1 MKTKC
6 LIVDDEPLAIKVLET
21 HIANIAMLTIAGTCD
36 NAFAAMDI
44 LKTAP
49 VDLMFLDIHMPKL
62 MGHEFLRTLRA
73 PPKVIFTTAYR
84 EYALDAFELD
94 AVDYLLKPI
103 TLERLLKAVNKIGHA
118 GAAAAKEEP
127 SIVGNEGFIYF
138 RADRKMVKVKYSDLV
153 YIESMKDYIKIVRKS
168 DKPLLVKQSIS
179 SVEEVLPADLF
190 LRVHRSY
197 IIAIDKVA
205 AFTNHDIE
213 IAGMEIPIGR
223 LYAQQLD
230 KLRRD

>member
-1 MKTKC
+1 
-6 LIVDDEPLAIKVLET
+6 
-21 HIANIAMLTIAGTCD
+21 
-36 NAFAAMDI
+36 
-44 LKTAP
+44 
-49 VDLMFLDIHMPKL
+49 
-62 MGHEFLRTLRA
+62 
-73 PPKVIFTTAYR
+73 
-84 EYALDAFELD
+84 
-94 AVDYLLKPI
+94 
-103 TLERLLKAVNKIGHA
+103 
-118 GAAAAKEEP
+118 
-127 SIVGNEGFIYF
+127 
-138 RADRKMVKVKYSDLV
+138 
-153 YIESMKDYIKIVRKS
+153 VRKS